1 MSVSVGSFR
10 PVHDDPTDHDDT
22 DSDVKE
28 GSRAQ
33 EPSLTSI
40 VMSAGVI
47 SSDLPPHPDPVL
59 SARGLPD
66 FSAMLA
72 AELAAAADTER
83 AQASSPLGVGEVVL
97 SARELTGLSQ
107 RALASRAGTT
117 QAAVTAIET
126 GNRLPTIRL
135 LMRLVEAAGLELVV
149 GLRRPGASVPT
160 ALGALV
166 TNAGDGLPTTSRSG
180 ASRRSR
186 GRRTV
191 RRSRRGEP

>member
-1 MSVSVGSFR
+1 VSVSVGSFR
-10 PVHDDPTDHDDT
+10 LVHDDPTDRDDT

-33 EPSLTSI
+33 EPSLTPI
-40 VMSAGVI
+40 VMSA
-47 SSDLPPHPDPVL
+47 
-59 SARGLPD
+59 GLPD

-83 AQASSPLGVGEVVL
+83 AQASSSLGVGEVVL

-107 RALASRAGTT
+107 RALASRARTT

-126 GNRLPTIRL
+126 GNRLPTVRS

-149 GLRRPGASVPT
+149 GLRRPGAGVPT
-160 ALGALV
+160 AFGALV
-166 TNAGDGLPTTSRSG
+166 TNAGDGLADYFPLRSLSPFEG
-180 ASRRSR
+180 PPDR
-186 GRRTV
+186 
-191 RRSRRGEP
+191 